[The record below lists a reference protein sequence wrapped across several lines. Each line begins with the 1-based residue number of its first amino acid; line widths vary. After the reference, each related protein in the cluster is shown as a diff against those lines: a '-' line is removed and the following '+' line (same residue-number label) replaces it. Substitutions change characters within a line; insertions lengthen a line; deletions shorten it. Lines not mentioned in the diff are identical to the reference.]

1 MGLKPLLTAALVA
14 LSLDLVAC
22 GGSGPDPGTGE
33 AGRID

>member
-14 LSLDLVAC
+14 LSLDLAC
-22 GGSGPDPGTGE
+22 GGSGRDPSTSE

>member
-22 GGSGPDPGTGE
+22 GGSGPDPSTR
-33 AGRID
+33 AALRL